1 MTKPPQ
7 IVKQNY
13 LYHNYKITVNLNG
26 VSRVC
31 VHVKSLQ
38 LCLTLCNS
46 MNYTACQTPLSMIF
60 SRQEY
65 LSGLPC
71 PPPGDL
77 LTQGSELHLLKLL
90 NCWLDSLP
98 LSHQGRPCYSYS
110 QIQNLEGFHVYVY
123 KQTKRDNK

>member
-46 MNYTACQTPLSMIF
+46 MNYTVCQTPLSMIF

-77 LTQGSELHLLKLL
+77 PDPGIGTASPETPELLVGFFTIEPPGKTMLLI
-90 NCWLDSLP
+90 LP
-98 LSHQGRPCYSYS
+98 NTKFGRLPC
-110 QIQNLEGFHVYVY
+110 ICV
-123 KQTKRDNK
+123 